1 MAISEGV
8 GIVSAGKEAKKRARM
23 AGEKKVASSMSS
35 GSYGGYV
42 DAGDTRGFVSSEQ
55 ATKMLANPERFKM
68 SPGEIKTLR
77 QNMPVDRVQK
87 DIQSEIRRPSFF
99 STTQDVKVASSDVS
113 GLDVGDSFTEQASAN
128 LADASI
134 YKKKEDTIYRPTDSI
149 YDSLKDTAFPKIEK
163 DTGYG
168 ESLEKSLSELSDTS
182 KSIFGIDEKTKEYG
196 VPMSKEEQKA
206 TTAYEMT
213 NLSFPFNDDRYKF
226 SDTNYDKIQSD
237 YDKYKDLRDR
247 RQTRKEAEEAVTKF
261 RKDYMK
267 DFQDADY
274 AIKMKQ
280 YNPDGTEK
288 DINKYNVS
296 LDEQKDN
303 LNRLRQISDDL
314 GPNYALDRFGNI
326 LPRSEV
332 DAYNKKVDAEEAER
346 SRLSKLEAKKNY
358 EDSQKNVFQK
368 VGDFIGRV
376 TRPPAALGAENTLSR
391 TVPSGSFNI
400 SQEGKD
406 QAAINRGIKAAEATG
421 IPSGTNLKEGSFGI
435 SEKGKQQA
443 AANIAAKRSADAK
456 RMSEAQAIAK
466 RNPNVSIQD
475 GRAVAT
481 NQSSTARA
489 QASAVNRKIDGK
501 TVSQVKAENER
512 SMRQKAKER
521 SEAFKAKKQE
531 KAKGFSSPTSS
542 KKSSPSPS
550 KKSTPSKAKSK
561 ATAAKKSKSK
571 STGRGGK
578 KGGGSAGSRGRGGS
592 SRGGRR
598 GGVGRGGRRGGR
610 GGRRCDIFLKYDI
623 SPLTNMNLVR
633 DDLAEIAYFVKEL
646 QK

>member
-42 DAGDTRGFVSSEQ
+42 DAGESRGFVSPEQ

-87 DIQSEIRRPSFF
+87 DIQTQIRRPSFF
-99 STTQDVKVASSDVS
+99 STTQDVKIAQAGADLS
-113 GLDVGDSFTEQASAN
+113 GLDVGDAFTGAIEKNIEQKPKPLSPIGSE
-128 LADASI
+128 D
-134 YKKKEDTIYRPTDSI
+134 YKK
-149 YDSLKDTAFPKIEK
+149 
-163 DTGYG
+163 
-168 ESLEKSLSELSDTS
+168 
-182 KSIFGIDEKTKEYG
+182 
-196 VPMSKEEQKA
+196 
-206 TTAYEMT
+206 
-213 NLSFPFNDDRYKF
+213 
-226 SDTNYDKIQSD
+226 
-237 YDKYKDLRDR
+237 
-247 RQTRKEAEEAVTKF
+247 
-261 RKDYMK
+261 
-267 DFQDADY
+267 
-274 AIKMKQ
+274 
-280 YNPDGTEK
+280 
-288 DINKYNVS
+288 
-296 LDEQKDN
+296 
-303 LNRLRQISDDL
+303 
-314 GPNYALDRFGNI
+314 
-326 LPRSEV
+326 EV
-332 DAYNKKVDAEEAER
+332 DAFVKEFKDDPIYRMKYDVDTGKEIDRNFNIKEDGKTFGEEEMRRDYPYRREFRYQFDPSKYEPGVPYGQKEEKKSLGER
-346 SRLSKLEAKKNY
+346 VATLTG
-358 EDSQKNVFQK
+358 NV
-368 VGDFIGRV
+368 
-376 TRPPAALGAENTLSR
+376 LGAVTGTQAASASEAPAKSS
-391 TVPSGSFNI
+391 VPAGSFGI
-400 SQEGKD
+400 SEEGRD

-435 SEKGKQQA
+435 SEKGRQQA
-443 AANIAAKRSADAK
+443 AANIAAKRAADAK

-521 SEAFKAKKQE
+521 SEAYKAKKKE
-531 KAKGFSSPTSS
+531 KAKGFSSSTTS

-571 STGRGGK
+571 STGRAGRKGGGSTGSRGRGGTGGSKGGKGGTGGRGGTGRGGK
-578 KGGGSAGSRGRGGS
+578 KGGGAAGSRGRGGA

>member
-1 MAISEGV
+1 
-8 GIVSAGKEAKKRARM
+8 
-23 AGEKKVASSMSS
+23 
-35 GSYGGYV
+35 
-42 DAGDTRGFVSSEQ
+42 
-55 ATKMLANPERFKM
+55 MLANPERFKM

-113 GLDVGDSFTEQASAN
+113 GLDVGDSFTKQASAN
-128 LADASI
+128 VEDSATKQTSVGEAGKIADASEDANFKAYMKTLGI
-134 YKKKEDTIYRPTDSI
+134 KNPRNLSPTFKYLLRDNMRLDIKDGTFNPQDGTINNQINQAPKE
-149 YDSLKDTAFPKIEK
+149 EK
-163 DTGYG
+163 
-168 ESLEKSLSELSDTS
+168 KSLGQRVTDFTGSVLGAVTGTQAASASEAPA
-182 KSIFGIDEKTKEYG
+182 KSSVPAGSFGI
-196 VPMSKEEQKA
+196 SEE
-206 TTAYEMT
+206 
-213 NLSFPFNDDRYKF
+213 
-226 SDTNYDKIQSD
+226 
-237 YDKYKDLRDR
+237 
-247 RQTRKEAEEAVTKF
+247 
-261 RKDYMK
+261 
-267 DFQDADY
+267 
-274 AIKMKQ
+274 
-280 YNPDGTEK
+280 
-288 DINKYNVS
+288 
-296 LDEQKDN
+296 
-303 LNRLRQISDDL
+303 
-314 GPNYALDRFGNI
+314 
-326 LPRSEV
+326 
-332 DAYNKKVDAEEAER
+332 
-346 SRLSKLEAKKNY
+346 
-358 EDSQKNVFQK
+358 
-368 VGDFIGRV
+368 GR
-376 TRPPAALGAENTLSR
+376 
-391 TVPSGSFNI
+391 
-400 SQEGKD
+400 D

-435 SEKGKQQA
+435 SEKGRQQA
-443 AANIAAKRSADAK
+443 AANIAAKRAADAK

-531 KAKGFSSPTSS
+531 KAKGFSSPTTS

-561 ATAAKKSKSK
+561 ATAAKKSTSK
-571 STGRGGK
+571 STGRGGRRGGSSSSGSRGRGGTGGSKGGKGGTGGRGGTGRGGK
-578 KGGGSAGSRGRGGS
+578 KGGGSAGSRGKGGTGRG
-592 SRGGRR
+592 R
-598 GGVGRGGRRGGR
+598 GGVGRGGRRGGK

>member
-1 MAISEGV
+1 
-8 GIVSAGKEAKKRARM
+8 M

-35 GSYGGYV
+35 GGYGGYV

-68 SPGEIKTLR
+68 TPGEIKTLR

-113 GLDVGDSFTEQASAN
+113 GLDVGDSFTKQASAN
-128 LADASI
+128 VEDSATKQTSVGEAGRIADASEDANFKAYMKAVGI
-134 YKKKEDTIYRPTDSI
+134 QSPRNLSPTFKNLLRDNMRLDIKDGTFNPQDGTINNQINQAPKE
-149 YDSLKDTAFPKIEK
+149 EK
-163 DTGYG
+163 
-168 ESLEKSLSELSDTS
+168 KSLGQRVTDFTGSVLGAVTGTQAASASEAPA
-182 KSIFGIDEKTKEYG
+182 KSSVPAGSFGI
-196 VPMSKEEQKA
+196 SKE
-206 TTAYEMT
+206 
-213 NLSFPFNDDRYKF
+213 
-226 SDTNYDKIQSD
+226 
-237 YDKYKDLRDR
+237 
-247 RQTRKEAEEAVTKF
+247 
-261 RKDYMK
+261 
-267 DFQDADY
+267 
-274 AIKMKQ
+274 
-280 YNPDGTEK
+280 
-288 DINKYNVS
+288 
-296 LDEQKDN
+296 
-303 LNRLRQISDDL
+303 
-314 GPNYALDRFGNI
+314 
-326 LPRSEV
+326 
-332 DAYNKKVDAEEAER
+332 
-346 SRLSKLEAKKNY
+346 
-358 EDSQKNVFQK
+358 
-368 VGDFIGRV
+368 GR
-376 TRPPAALGAENTLSR
+376 
-391 TVPSGSFNI
+391 
-400 SQEGKD
+400 D

-435 SEKGKQQA
+435 SEKGRQQA
-443 AANIAAKRSADAK
+443 AANIAAKRAADAK

-531 KAKGFSSPTSS
+531 KAKGFSSPTTS

-571 STGRGGK
+571 STGRAGKKGGGSTGSRGRGGTGGSKGGGGTGGRGGTGRGGK
-578 KGGGSAGSRGRGGS
+578 KGGGAAGSRGRGGA

-623 SPLTNMNLVR
+623 SPLTNMNLIR

>member
-42 DAGDTRGFVSSEQ
+42 DAGESRGFVSPEQ
-55 ATKMLANPERFKM
+55 ATRMLANPERFKM
-68 SPGEIKTLR
+68 SPGEIRTLR

-113 GLDVGDSFTEQASAN
+113 GLDVGDSFTKQASAN
-128 LADASI
+128 VEDSATKQTSVGEAGRIADAS
-134 YKKKEDTIYRPTDSI
+134 EDANFKAYMKALGLKPRDVPPTARYMLRDNMRLDIKDGTFNPKDGTINNQFSV
-149 YDSLKDTAFPKIEK
+149 PKIDQAPKEEK
-163 DTGYG
+163 
-168 ESLEKSLSELSDTS
+168 KSLGQRVTDFTGSVLGAVTGTQAASASEAPA
-182 KSIFGIDEKTKEYG
+182 KSSVPAGSFGI
-196 VPMSKEEQKA
+196 SKE
-206 TTAYEMT
+206 
-213 NLSFPFNDDRYKF
+213 
-226 SDTNYDKIQSD
+226 
-237 YDKYKDLRDR
+237 
-247 RQTRKEAEEAVTKF
+247 
-261 RKDYMK
+261 
-267 DFQDADY
+267 
-274 AIKMKQ
+274 
-280 YNPDGTEK
+280 
-288 DINKYNVS
+288 
-296 LDEQKDN
+296 
-303 LNRLRQISDDL
+303 
-314 GPNYALDRFGNI
+314 
-326 LPRSEV
+326 
-332 DAYNKKVDAEEAER
+332 
-346 SRLSKLEAKKNY
+346 
-358 EDSQKNVFQK
+358 
-368 VGDFIGRV
+368 GR
-376 TRPPAALGAENTLSR
+376 
-391 TVPSGSFNI
+391 
-400 SQEGKD
+400 D

-435 SEKGKQQA
+435 SEKGRQQA
-443 AANIAAKRSADAK
+443 AANIAAKRAADAK

-466 RNPNVSIQD
+466 RNPNVSIKD

-571 STGRGGK
+571 STGRAGKKGGGSTGSRGRGGTGGSKGGGGTGGRGGTGRGGK
-578 KGGGSAGSRGRGGS
+578 KGGGAAGSRGRGGA

>member
-1 MAISEGV
+1 
-8 GIVSAGKEAKKRARM
+8 M

-113 GLDVGDSFTEQASAN
+113 GLDVGDSFTKQASAN
-128 LADASI
+128 VEDSATKQTSVGEAGKIADAS
-134 YKKKEDTIYRPTDSI
+134 EDANFKAYMKALGIKYPRTLSPTFKYYLRDNMRLDIKDGTFNPQDGSI
-149 YDSLKDTAFPKIEK
+149 NNQTSSPKIDQPPKEEK
-163 DTGYG
+163 
-168 ESLEKSLSELSDTS
+168 KSLGQRVTDFTGSVLGAVTGTQAASASEAPT
-182 KSIFGIDEKTKEYG
+182 KSSVPAGSFGI
-196 VPMSKEEQKA
+196 SEE
-206 TTAYEMT
+206 
-213 NLSFPFNDDRYKF
+213 
-226 SDTNYDKIQSD
+226 
-237 YDKYKDLRDR
+237 
-247 RQTRKEAEEAVTKF
+247 
-261 RKDYMK
+261 
-267 DFQDADY
+267 
-274 AIKMKQ
+274 
-280 YNPDGTEK
+280 
-288 DINKYNVS
+288 
-296 LDEQKDN
+296 
-303 LNRLRQISDDL
+303 
-314 GPNYALDRFGNI
+314 
-326 LPRSEV
+326 
-332 DAYNKKVDAEEAER
+332 
-346 SRLSKLEAKKNY
+346 
-358 EDSQKNVFQK
+358 
-368 VGDFIGRV
+368 GR
-376 TRPPAALGAENTLSR
+376 
-391 TVPSGSFNI
+391 
-400 SQEGKD
+400 D

-435 SEKGKQQA
+435 SEKGRQQA
-443 AANIAAKRSADAK
+443 AANIAAKRAADAK

-531 KAKGFSSPTSS
+531 KAKGFSSPTTS

-571 STGRGGK
+571 STGRGGRRGGSSSTGSRGRGGTGGSKGGKGGTGGRGGTGRGGK
-578 KGGGSAGSRGRGGS
+578 KGGGSAGSRGKGGTGRG
-592 SRGGRR
+592 R
-598 GGVGRGGRRGGR
+598 GGVGRGGRRGGK
-610 GGRRCDIFLKYDI
+610 GGRKCDIFLKYDI